1 VDFIFNNDRKM
12 SKVKS
17 KRAIKEFY
25 AIEPPFTYVVIS
37 QDRETGLIMYEV
49 LEPILSEE
57 EKEILN
63 EIKELL
69 LEELDIEF
77 ISIKDRDKAKLKL
90 DEAVNKIVNKYRIKM
105 SKEVLRKIKYYLF
118 RDLLGYG
125 KIDVLMKDPNVEDI
139 SCDGVNVP
147 VYIWH
152 RKYESIPTNIVF
164 NSRDELL
171 SFINKLAY
179 RAGRQIT
186 VAKPI
191 VDGMLPEGYRAHMVL
206 DEVALRG
213 GSFTIRKFAK
223 EPYTIIDLIIFR
235 TISPKIAA
243 YLWLALE
250 HKKSMIIF
258 GSTGAGKTTLLNSI
272 AMLIRPE
279 AKIVTIEETPELRL
293 PHENW
298 VPLVTRS
305 SSSAESV
312 VAEITL
318 FDLLKAALRMRPDY
332 IIVGEIRG
340 EEAYTLFQAIATGH
354 AGLSTVHASDIESL
368 MRRLE
373 SRPINIPRE
382 LIPLM
387 KIIIHISRVKTGEE
401 IGRRV
406 TEIYEIV
413 GLDESNKEVKL
424 NKIFTWFANI
434 DEFSF
439 SEKSEI
445 IKSIADEMFMDEKDI
460 VDELERRARLLEYM
474 AQRGMR
480 SFNDVARFVRE
491 YYINPERVLRR
502 VGII

>member
-1 VDFIFNNDRKM
+1 M
-12 SKVKS
+12 SKRNS
-17 KRAIKEFY
+17 KKIIKEFY
-25 AIEPPFTYVVIS
+25 AIEPPFAYVVIS
-37 QDRETGLIMYEV
+37 QDREGGLLRYEV
-49 LEPILSEE
+49 LEPPLSDQ
-57 EKEILN
+57 EKEALK

-69 LEELDIEF
+69 LEEINVEFLDVRDYEKARVELDKVIDKVVRKYK
-77 ISIKDRDKAKLKL
+77 IKVGKESLK
-90 DEAVNKIVNKYRIKM
+90 
-105 SKEVLRKIKYYLF
+105 KIKYYLF

-152 RKYESIPTNIVF
+152 RKYESLPTNIVF
-164 NSRDELL
+164 TSKEELL

-179 RAGRQIT
+179 KAGRQIT
-186 VAKPI
+186 IARPI

-223 EPYTIIDLIIFR
+223 EPYTIIDLILFR

-258 GSTGAGKTTLLNSI
+258 GSTGAGKTTLLNAV

-279 AKIVTIEETPELRL
+279 AKIITIEETPELRL

-305 SSSAESV
+305 SSSVSGIV
-312 VAEITL
+312 SEITL

-354 AGLSTVHASDIESL
+354 AGLSTVHADSVESL

-373 SRPINIPRE
+373 SKPISIPRR

-387 KIIIHISRVKTGEE
+387 KILIHIARVKVRGE
-401 IGRRV
+401 ITRRV
-406 TEIYEIV
+406 VDVYEIV
-413 GLDESNKEVKL
+413 GLDERKEVKL
-424 NKIFTWFANI
+424 NKAFEWIGTI
-434 DEFSF
+434 DQFDF
-439 SEKSEI
+439 SEKSEVL
-445 IKSIADEMFMDEKDI
+445 KGIAEEMFMEEDEI
-460 VDELERRARLLEYM
+460 LDELERRARLLEYM
-474 AQRGMR
+474 AEKGLR
-480 SFNDVARFVRE
+480 SFSDVARVVRE
-491 YYINPERVLRR
+491 YYTNPDRVLRR
-502 VGII
+502 VGVI